1 MLWHRDM
8 FSSLLVLVLESNL
21 RARLYL
27 PDVFRLAALSG
38 GADKAEF
45 LAAVRRNYKHLT
57 V

>member
-1 MLWHRDM
+1 M

-27 PDVFRLAALSG
+27 PDVFQLAALSG
-38 GADKAEF
+38 DADKAEF